1 MNKKIIFAALAALAL
16 TVGFTSCNKND
27 DDESVNNSFKET
39 YTFHYELL
47 GENTSDRDYIFTAY
61 NKALGTAKGERNP
74 EITITGK
81 DSVDCRTKLLEKI
94 AKANEEVDAIPVD
107 DNSDNILYVYNANHY
122 LVYMKHIGP
131 ATNAGVW
138 KTPVMPFTREGKTTG
153 KFVSSLKVLYGYGD
167 MSSATDVYYP
177 YSCNL
182 NLGVGW
188 PADNVRLMAS
198 CGDIF
203 YIKDVVVL
211 NTHSIKSAGPKGFNY
226 NGCWYNRAY
235 ASTMEDYNSNVN
247 SGIPF
252 ANCLYIYTTKST
264 PDKGTGYSLLQE
276 GLAICYKY
284 KDVPYWFDEYTTSTP
299 ADYDFSEY
307 KKLGYEVKFA
317 PMVRY
322 DEKTDSYVLEDENAN
337 LNHTVSKNVPHIYL
351 RCVYAP

>member
-1 MNKKIIFAALAALAL
+1 MNKKIIFAALAAVAL
-16 TVGFTSCNKND
+16 LVGFTSCNKND
-27 DDESVNNSFKET
+27 DDVNANNSFKET

-47 GENTSDRDYIFTAY
+47 GENTSNRDYIFSAY
-61 NKALGTAKGERNP
+61 NKALGTATGERNP
-74 EITITGK
+74 QITITGK

-122 LVYMKHIGP
+122 LVYMKHICS

-138 KTPVMPFTREGKTTG
+138 KTPVMPFTREGKKTD
-153 KFVSSLKVLYGYGD
+153 KFVSFLKTLYGYGD
-167 MSSATDVYYP
+167 DSGFEDVYYP

-188 PADNVRLMAS
+188 PSNNVRLMAT

-211 NTHSIKSAGPKGFNY
+211 NTHSIYSDGPDGFNY
-226 NGCWYNRAY
+226 NGRWYNRAY
-235 ASTMEDYNSNVN
+235 GSTKKYSESNLN
-247 SGIPF
+247 SGIPISD
-252 ANCLYIYTTKST
+252 CLYVYTTTSSADDGK
-264 PDKGTGYSLLQE
+264 DYSLLQE

-284 KDVPYWFDEYTTSTP
+284 KDIPYWFDEYTTSTP
-299 ADYDFSEY
+299 ADYDNSKYE
-307 KKLGYEVKFA
+307 KLGYEVRFA
-317 PMVRY
+317 PMVKY